1 MSQMNNNIDPKN
13 RRDKD
18 GPIEETA
25 HSRNQ
30 KVYNPFSSHPVHKFP
45 NSLLFYSMAVESSST
60 KSRPNDDRPVIV
72 FGGFTLDKQR
82 SETERDD
89 GTIVSQIE
97 WFSIDVPDADAD
109 SHCQKQKLNPLSVME
124 IEKECYFAALDSSIY

>member
-1 MSQMNNNIDPKN
+1 
-13 RRDKD
+13 
-18 GPIEETA
+18 
-25 HSRNQ
+25 
-30 KVYNPFSSHPVHKFP
+30 
-45 NSLLFYSMAVESSST
+45 MADESSST
-60 KSRPNDDRPVIV
+60 TSRPNDDRPVIV
-72 FGGFTLDKQR
+72 FGGFTLDKLR

-124 IEKECYFAALDSSIY
+124 IEYKCYFAVLDSSTAT

>member
-1 MSQMNNNIDPKN
+1 
-13 RRDKD
+13 
-18 GPIEETA
+18 
-25 HSRNQ
+25 
-30 KVYNPFSSHPVHKFP
+30 
-45 NSLLFYSMAVESSST
+45 MADESSST

-72 FGGFTLDKQR
+72 FGGFTLDKLR

-97 WFSIDVPDADAD
+97 WFSINVPDADADADAD

-124 IEKECYFAALDSSIY
+124 IEYKCYFAVLDSSTAT

>member
-1 MSQMNNNIDPKN
+1 MTQ
-13 RRDKD
+13 RD

-25 HSRNQ
+25 HRRNQ
-30 KVYNPFSSHPVHKFP
+30 KVYNPFFLSSRSQIPKL
-45 NSLLFYSMAVESSST
+45 SSILFYSMAVESSST

-124 IEKECYFAALDSSIY
+124 IEYKCYFAVLDSSTAT